1 MCIVSHKNER
11 LTLLKMYNRTSYGK
25 RMSTSMLQVL
35 NQHLNRIMPLIT
47 PSSILLGVLCGSWLS
62 PYTFLSPWLFAF
74 MTFSG
79 SISLSFRDLVGVL
92 RKPLP
97 LFVCLFIL
105 HLTMP
110 LVALG
115 LGHIVYPT
123 DAYTITGMVLA
134 AAIPTGISSFV
145 WVSIYR
151 GNIAL
156 TLSIILIDTLLA
168 PFIVPGI
175 MSLLLGTSIH
185 LDSAAMMG
193 SLFWMIV
200 VPSLLGMLLNEWT
213 KGAIAPVWGPRLNP
227 ISKLFM
233 AIVVAINGSV
243 VAPYLMNIDWQLVL
257 MALVIILLAATGYL
271 LCYLSSRLLRWNK
284 ADQVAL
290 MFNGGMRNISAGAVL
305 AVTYF
310 PPPVAVPVILGMI
323 FQQMMASMIGYL
335 IGRRLEPRQG
345 SNKANAA

>member
-105 HLTMP
+105 HLAMP
-110 LVALG
+110 FVALG

-227 ISKLFM
+227 FSKLFM

-243 VAPYLMNIDWQLVL
+243 VAPYLKNIDWPLVL
-257 MALVIILLAATGYL
+257 MALVIILLASQGI
-271 LCYLSSRLLRWNK
+271 CC
-284 ADQVAL
+284 
-290 MFNGGMRNISAGAVL
+290 
-305 AVTYF
+305 
-310 PPPVAVPVILGMI
+310 VI
-323 FQQMMASMIGYL
+323 
-335 IGRRLEPRQG
+335 
-345 SNKANAA
+345 